1 MLSKSNT
8 KRLKTLQCLVI
19 YAAVIAKVFY
29 FMQFVYFFFCFNRF
43 GIGTIYSKQERFQL
57 AEIHFRHALK
67 INRKNSV
74 ILVHIGVMQFYLNK
88 REQAIQ
94 TLMEAIKLDPKNPL
108 CKFHHASM
116 NFNIGKL
123 QEALEELEELKQLV
137 PKESVVYYLIG
148 KIHKQLGNIDLALM
162 HFSWA
167 TDLGNFNLILYS
179 YQ

>member
-1 MLSKSNT
+1 MT
-8 KRLKTLQCLVI
+8 HCRR
-19 YAAVIAKVFY
+19 Y
-29 FMQFVYFFFCFNRF
+29 

-57 AEIHFRHALK
+57 AEIHFRQALK

-94 TLMEAIKLDPKNPL
+94 TMLDAIKLDPNNPL

-123 QEALEELEELKQLV
+123 HEALEELEELKQIV
-137 PKESVVYYLIG
+137 PKESVVFYLIG

-167 TDLGNFNLILYS
+167 TDLGN
-179 YQ
+179 

>member
-1 MLSKSNT
+1 M
-8 KRLKTLQCLVI
+8 Q
-19 YAAVIAKVFY
+19 YFVFD
-29 FMQFVYFFFCFNRF
+29 RF

-167 TDLGNFNLILYS
+167 TDLGNIKFIFNSFIDLI
-179 YQ
+179 